1 MENNNELLKIIDEF
15 YQLKAKYETK
25 INEEKKRIRNK
36 MDSRND
42 KMVEYRKFRFK
53 CINCGKEGK
62 MKFERKENQLKV
74 VCPNEENPCDLK
86 INVKCYT
93 YSFRFAIIRR
103 CTMK

>member
-25 INEEKKRIRNK
+25 INEEKNRIRNK

-62 MKFERKENQLKV
+62 MKFERTLK
-74 VCPNEENPCDLK
+74 
-86 INVKCYT
+86 
-93 YSFRFAIIRR
+93 
-103 CTMK
+103 